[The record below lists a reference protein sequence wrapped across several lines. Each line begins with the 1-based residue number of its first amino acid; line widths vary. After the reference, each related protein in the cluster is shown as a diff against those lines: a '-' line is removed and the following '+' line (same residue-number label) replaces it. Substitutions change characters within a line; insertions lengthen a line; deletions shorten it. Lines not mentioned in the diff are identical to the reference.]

1 MNEHVRPSYK
11 ILALGESAD
20 GDRFLDV
27 QVVLQGQRQ
36 SRLLSMSELQASP
49 DRAIN
54 QLGAALLTRAAK
66 NRFLEEAQHAFQTL
80 KPTFQVATKP
90 GWSDGIFIFLNGKC
104 VPATN
109 DFEVCLPMELR
120 PFADK
125 FSCLGTLSDW
135 RRIPELAKGNSRFML
150 ALALAFTGPV
160 VKAFRFEPPMIQLF
174 GGCRFREIVDRRRGW
189 LGLGR
194 RRRALCAIVEPQGK

>member
-1 MNEHVRPSYK
+1 MTIMNEHLRPSYR
-11 ILALGESAD
+11 IIALGESAD

-90 GWSDGIFIFLNGKC
+90 GWSDGIFILPNGTC

-109 DFEVCLPMELR
+109 DFEVCLPMVARSRTSFAALELFR
-120 PFADK
+120 IGGEFQSSQEATLG
-125 FSCLGTLSDW
+125 SCSSSPW
-135 RRIPELAKGNSRFML
+135 RSRH
-150 ALALAFTGPV
+150 PSSE
-160 VKAFRFEPPMIQLF
+160 RF
-174 GGCRFREIVDRRRGW
+174 D
-189 LGLGR
+189 
-194 RRRALCAIVEPQGK
+194 